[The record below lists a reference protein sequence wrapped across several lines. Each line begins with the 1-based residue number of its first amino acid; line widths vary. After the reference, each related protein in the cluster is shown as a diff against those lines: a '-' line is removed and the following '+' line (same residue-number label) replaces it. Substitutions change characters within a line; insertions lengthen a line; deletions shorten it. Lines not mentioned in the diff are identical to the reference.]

1 MSVPD
6 LETWRARWRTPE
18 RERLGVRGERIEDG
32 FASFVV
38 DLRYGDDRDH
48 DPLFA
53 SAAVTHA
60 ADIAVLS
67 AVMGH
72 IDEHVQQQNGTASM
86 HLNFLRPLAGVLTVE
101 GRIASW
107 GSHDAIV
114 EVDARDERGTLV
126 LKGLSTY
133 SLRPRAPRGGA

>member
-1 MSVPD
+1 MSIPD
-6 LETWRARWRTPE
+6 LEEWRARWRTPE

-32 FASFVV
+32 FASFIV

-60 ADIAVLS
+60 ADVAVLS

-72 IDEHVQQQNGTASM
+72 IDERVQQQNGTASI
-86 HLNFLRPLAGVLTVE
+86 HLNFLRPLVGVLTVE

-114 EVDARDERGTLV
+114 EVAARDERGTLV

-133 SLRPRAPRGGA
+133 SLRPRDPRGDA

>member
-72 IDEHVQQQNGTASM
+72 LDERTQQQNGTASI
-86 HLNFLRPLAGVLTVE
+86 HLNVLRPLSGVLTVE

-114 EVDARDERGTLV
+114 EVDARDERGHLV

-133 SLRPRAPRGGA
+133 SLRPREPRGGA

>member
-6 LETWRARWRTPE
+6 LEMWRRRWRTPE
-18 RERLGVRGERIEDG
+18 HERLGVRCEAIEDG
-32 FASFVV
+32 YSAFVV
-38 DLRYGDDRDH
+38 DLRYDDERAD

-60 ADIAVLS
+60 ADVAVLC
-67 AVMGH
+67 AVIGH
-72 IDEHVQQQNGTASM
+72 LDEEKQQNNGTASI

-114 EVDARDERGTLV
+114 EVEAHDEHGVLM

-133 SLRPRAPRGGA
+133 SLRPREPRGGA

>member
-38 DLRYGDDRDH
+38 DLRYGDDRDG
-48 DPLFA
+48 DLLFA

-72 IDEHVQQQNGTASM
+72 LDEQRQQQNGTASL
-86 HLNFLRPLAGVLTVE
+86 HLNFLHPLTGALTVE
-101 GRIASW
+101 GRVASW
-107 GSHDAIV
+107 GNHDAVV
-114 EVDARDERGTLV
+114 EVVARDERGQLV
-126 LKGLSTY
+126 LTGLSTY
-133 SLRPRAPRGGA
+133 SLRLREPRGGA

>member
-6 LETWRARWRTPE
+6 LETWRARWQTPE

-32 FASFVV
+32 FASLIV
-38 DLRYGDDRDH
+38 DLRYGDERER

-60 ADIAVLS
+60 ADVAVLS

-72 IDEHVQQQNGTASM
+72 IDEHRQQQNGTASL
-86 HLNFLRPLAGVLTVE
+86 HLNFLRPLVGVLTVE

-107 GSHDAIV
+107 GNHDAVV
-114 EVDARDERGTLV
+114 EVSARDERGALV

-133 SLRPRAPRGGA
+133 SLRPREPRGTA

>member
-6 LETWRARWRTPE
+6 LETWRARWNTPE

-38 DLRYGDDRDH
+38 DLRYGDERDH
-48 DPLFA
+48 DALFH

-60 ADIAVLS
+60 ADVAVLS

-72 IDEHVQQQNGTASM
+72 LDERTQQQNGTASI
-86 HLNFLRPLAGVLTVE
+86 HLNFLRPLAGVVTVE
-101 GRIASW
+101 GRVASW
-107 GSHDAIV
+107 GTHDAVV
-114 EVDARDERGTLV
+114 EVAGRDERGTLV
-126 LKGLSTY
+126 LTGLSTY
-133 SLRPRAPRGGA
+133 SLRPRDARGQA

>member
-18 RERLGVRGERIEDG
+18 SERLGVRGDRIEDG
-32 FASFVV
+32 FASFIV
-38 DLRYGDDRDH
+38 DLRYGDERDH
-48 DPLFA
+48 DALFH

-60 ADIAVLS
+60 ADVAVLS
-67 AVMGH
+67 AVMGQ
-72 IDEHVQQQNGTASM
+72 IDEHQQQQNGTASI
-86 HLNFLRPLAGVLTVE
+86 HLNFLRPLSGVLTVA

-107 GSHDAIV
+107 GTHDAIV
-114 EVDARDERGTLV
+114 EVEAHDERGALV

-133 SLRPRAPRGGA
+133 SLRPRAVS

>member
-1 MSVPD
+1 MSVPE

-18 RERLGVRGERIEDG
+18 RERLGISAERIEDG
-32 FASFVV
+32 FASFAV
-38 DLRYGDDRDH
+38 DLRYGDERDH

-72 IDEHVQQQNGTASM
+72 LDEHTQQQNGTASI
-86 HLNFLRPLAGVLTVE
+86 HLNFLHPLAGLLTVE

-133 SLRPRAPRGGA
+133 SLRPRAPRGDA

>member
-1 MSVPD
+1 MSIPD
-6 LETWRARWRTPE
+6 LEEWRARWRTPE

-32 FASFVV
+32 FASFIV

-60 ADIAVLS
+60 ADVAVLS

-72 IDEHVQQQNGTASM
+72 IDERAQQQNGTASI
-86 HLNFLRPLAGVLTVE
+86 HLNFLRPLVGVLTVE
-101 GRIASW
+101 GPDRLLGIARRDR
-107 GSHDAIV
+107 GGGRARR
-114 EVDARDERGTLV
+114 ARDAGAEGPVDL
-126 LKGLSTY
+126 LA
-133 SLRPRAPRGGA
+133 APA

>member
-18 RERLGVRGERIEDG
+18 RERLGVRGDRIEDG
-32 FASFVV
+32 FASFIV
-38 DLRYGDDRDH
+38 DLRYGDERDH
-48 DPLFA
+48 DALFH

-60 ADIAVLS
+60 ADVAVLS

-72 IDEHVQQQNGTASM
+72 IDEREQQQNGTASI
-86 HLNFLRPLAGVLTVE
+86 HLNFLRPLSGVLTVA

-114 EVDARDERGTLV
+114 EVEAHDERGTLV

-133 SLRPRAPRGGA
+133 SLRPRAAS